1 MADVADRITTA
12 LLITSPE
19 GEQFWPGQ
27 SEQLAALTAGVSTI
41 VRFTAVEGAN
51 EHCQPLARTL
61 TAQRI
66 FDWLDDRI
74 EESGRVKTGIGI
86 DAGQVHG
93 VPGGL

>member
-1 MADVADRITTA
+1 VNSSGPD
-12 LLITSPE
+12 SPNSS
-19 GEQFWPGQ
+19 P
-27 SEQLAALTAGVSTI
+27 LTAGVSTN

-51 EHCQPLARTL
+51 EHCQPLARAL

-74 EESGRVKTGIGI
+74 EESGRVKTGVGI

-93 VPGGL
+93 VPGGSDDG